1 MNDKEFYEQLGK
13 RIKARREELGMS
25 QEQLAEKIGYKGKST
40 ISMIEAGTRGLRH
53 SKVMPLAEAL
63 QTTTDYIMGWERLTL
78 MEEISGELNDLSK
91 EDLEYV
97 LSSIRSLKEQ
107 L

>member
-13 RIKARREELGMS
+13 RIKTRREELGMS

-53 SKVMPLAEAL
+53 SKVIPLAEAL
-63 QTTTDYIMGWERLTL
+63 QTTTDYIMGWERINLI
-78 MEEISGELNDLSK
+78 EDINGELDDLSV
-91 EDLEYV
+91 EDLQH
-97 LSSIRSLKEQ
+97 LLATIRSLREK
-107 L
+107 